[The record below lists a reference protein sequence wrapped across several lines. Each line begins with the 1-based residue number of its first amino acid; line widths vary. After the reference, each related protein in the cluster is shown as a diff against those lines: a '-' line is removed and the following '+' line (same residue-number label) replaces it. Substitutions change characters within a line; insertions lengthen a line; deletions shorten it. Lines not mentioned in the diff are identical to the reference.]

1 MAAVSLVGKNI
12 SQFGHF
18 KSQRQI
24 YLLNK
29 LELTQCNG
37 EGGGLEL
44 TSLRS
49 KRFQSSYSRKLLRA
63 EATSRGNACYAGY
76 ELTGD
81 QTFFFSRADEA
92 RGT

>member
-1 MAAVSLVGKNI
+1 MAAVSLVDKNI

-37 EGGGLEL
+37 EGEGL
-44 TSLRS
+44 
-49 KRFQSSYSRKLLRA
+49 
-63 EATSRGNACYAGY
+63 

-81 QTFFFSRADEA
+81 QTFFFFKGG
-92 RGT
+92 RGERNIEG